1 MARNKPHPM
10 KRRLG
15 RAAKHTRRAPI
26 WVMVKT
32 RGRIRSSVKR
42 RHWRRGSI
50 KP

>member
-1 MARNKPHPM
+1 MARNRPYPL

-15 RAAKHTRRAPI
+15 RAARLSKRAPV

-32 RGRIRSSVKR
+32 RGRIRSSAKR
-42 RHWRRGSI
+42 RQWRRGSI